1 MRTILALLALAV
13 AAVFTLPAEAS
24 TLNLQVYKERPPV
37 TYQAAWTPVLSE
49 ENVTFTNA
57 ASVQSAAFIYQAAL
71 VRVQCDAICHV
82 KIGGT
87 NPTATATSTRLT
99 AGQTEYF
106 LVVAGDKLA
115 VIGE

>member
-1 MRTILALLALAV
+1 MRAILALLALA
-13 AAVFTLPAEAS
+13 AFAVSAEAS

-37 TYQAAWTPVLSE
+37 TYQAAWTPVLSK
-49 ENVTFTNA
+49 ENVTFTTGG
-57 ASVQSAAFIYQAAL
+57 STQSAAFIYQAAL
-71 VRVQCDAICHV
+71 IRVQCDAICHV
-82 KIGGT
+82 EVGGT
-87 NPTATATSTRLT
+87 NPTATLTSARLT